1 MCRSIVRRDF
11 LRESVA
17 IVAVLGAGR
26 LSAATTS
33 GGKRNPICVFIKF
46 VQSLSYDQLA
56 DAVAEMK
63 ADGIEA
69 TVRKGGYI
77 PPERAADELPKL
89 VDALAKRNLKVSMIT
104 TDVLGVDDPN
114 TRPVLE
120 TAAKLEIPMYR
131 MGSYKYDLKRFVI
144 DQLNAIG
151 PPLKELGAL
160 NAELGIQAVYQNHSG
175 ADHVGATVWDIYSLI
190 KDIPKEQISLAFDI
204 RHATIEAG
212 LSWPTLYNAMRE
224 RISTVY
230 VKDFDWVGRSAE
242 HVPLGTGRV
251 DRSFFQ
257 RLLADGFAGPISLHV
272 EYLGRGTVQEN
283 LDALRRDLGVLRG
296 WLQS

>member
-1 MCRSIVRRDF
+1 VRRDF

-17 IVAVLGAGR
+17 IVAALGAGR
-26 LSAATTS
+26 LSAAAT
-33 GGKRNPICVFIKF
+33 GGGARNPICVFIKF
-46 VQSLSYDQLA
+46 VQSLSYDELA

-89 VDALAKRNLKVSMIT
+89 VDALAKRNLKVTMIT

-120 TAAKLEIPMYR
+120 TAAKLSIPMYR
-131 MGSYKYDLKRFVI
+131 MGSYKYDLKRSVI

-151 PPLKELGAL
+151 PALKELGAL
-160 NAELGIQAVYQNHSG
+160 NAGLGIQAVYQNHSG

-190 KDIPKEQISLAFDI
+190 KDIPNEQLALAFDI

-212 LSWPTLYNAMRE
+212 LSWPTLYNAMRA
-224 RISTVY
+224 RIATVY

-242 HVPLGTGRV
+242 HVPLGKGRV

-257 RLLADGFAGPISLHV
+257 RLLADGFAGPVSLHV
-272 EYLGRGTVQEN
+272 EYLERGDAQEN
-283 LDALRRDLGVLRG
+283 LAALRRDLDVLRG